1 VATQLQYGL
10 VSQPYRNI
18 PKSEIHIP
26 KSDNKRAKIFYG
38 NKMTGMRK
46 ILFLPQHCL
55 QYHSVFGLLLLFA
68 AFSCNLRPRI
78 EADVSQ
84 LVVSRLSGDPEK
96 LSPFTSV
103 DGITQQL
110 LSNLF
115 QKLTDFDPVTLER
128 KPVLVKTVP
137 QIVKVDTGKWKGG
150 ISLTYE
156 LNDSARW
163 DNGTPITAADY
174 LFSLK
179 IILNPY
185 VNAGVWRGYLDNLLC
200 DVQVYPQNPKKWTV
214 FMRRPYIN
222 AESAI
227 GEIFILPAYFYDKNN
242 LLEKYPIAQLADT
255 AKVKKIMADTI
266 SSKMLKDFANLYQ
279 SPLFFVSQQGIC
291 GSGAYTLSEWV
302 PNQRL
307 SFQYKNNWWAK
318 LDSNK
323 MLAACPKILTYRTVR
338 EDETALAMFKNGGF
352 DVCARIPSKEFVT
365 LQRNEKFKK
374 EYDFVSFPMFAVASV
389 GFNLKNPKLAD
400 KKVRRAIAL
409 TFDTESI
416 MKNLM
421 EGFADPV
428 ASPISP
434 EKAYYN
440 TNLKPLKLDLEQAKK
455 LLEEAGWKDSDKDG
469 ILDKVLNGEK
479 TNLSLRYTY
488 ANVSAMSKNV
498 GILLKESA
506 LKVGISIEL
515 NGIDA
520 NILKDAL
527 KKRDFDLVLKPIG
540 SQYDL
545 DDMKQLWH
553 TSSDKSSGNNY
564 FGFGN
569 AHSDALIEQIRT
581 ELEPEKRRKLY
592 WEFQSLLYEEQ
603 PAVFL
608 FAIRERLAIHKRFN
622 APICKQAPG
631 YVPRFLCQ

>member
-1 VATQLQYGL
+1 
-10 VSQPYRNI
+10 
-18 PKSEIHIP
+18 
-26 KSDNKRAKIFYG
+26 
-38 NKMTGMRK
+38 MRK
-46 ILFLPQHCL
+46 ILFLTQHRL
-55 QYHSVFGLLLLFA
+55 QYHLVCGLLLFFT
-68 AFSCNLRPRI
+68 AFSCNLRHPK
-78 EADVSQ
+78 ETDVSTS
-84 LVVSRLSGDPEK
+84 VVCRLSADPEK

-103 DGITQQL
+103 DAITLQL

-156 LNDSARW
+156 MKDSAHW

-185 VNAGVWRGYLDNLLC
+185 VNASVWRGYLDNLLC
-200 DVQVYPQNPKKWTV
+200 DVQLYPENPKKWTV

-242 LLEKYPIAQLADT
+242 LLEKYSIAQLTDT
-255 AKVKKIMADTI
+255 ANLKKMMADTF
-266 SSKMLKDFANLYQ
+266 SNKSLKDFANAYQ
-279 SPLFFVSQQGIC
+279 SPMFFVSQKGIC
-291 GSGAYTLSEWV
+291 GSGAYTLSEWI

-307 SFQYKNNWWAK
+307 SFQHKTDWWAR

-323 MLAACPKILTYRTVR
+323 MLAACAKTLTYRSVR
-338 EDETALAMFKNGGF
+338 EDETAFAMFKNGGF
-352 DVCARIPSKEFVT
+352 DACTRIPSKEFVI
-365 LQRNEKFKK
+365 LQQNEKFKK
-374 EYDFVSFPMFAVASV
+374 DYDFVSFPLFAVASV
-389 GFNLKNPKLAD
+389 GFNLKNPKLTD

-409 TFDTESI
+409 IFDTESI
-416 MKNLM
+416 IKNLM
-421 EGFADPV
+421 EGLADPTV
-428 ASPISP
+428 GPISP

-440 TNLKPLKLDLEQAKK
+440 TNLKLLKLDLEQAKK

-479 TNLSLRYTY
+479 TTLSLRYTY
-488 ANVSAMSKNV
+488 AGVSSMSKFV
-498 GILLKESA
+498 GILLKENA
-506 LKVGISIEL
+506 QKVGIAIEL
-515 NGIDA
+515 INLDA
-520 NILKDAL
+520 NILKETL

-553 TSSDKSSGNNY
+553 TSSDKVNGNNY

-569 AHSDALIEQIRT
+569 AQSDALIEQIRT
-581 ELEPEKRRKLY
+581 ELDPEKRRKLY
-592 WEFQSLLYEEQ
+592 WAFQSLLYEEQ
-603 PAVFL
+603 PAIFL
-608 FAIRERLAIHKRFN
+608 FAIRERLAIHKRFH
-622 APICKQAPG
+622 APVCKLAPG

>member
-1 VATQLQYGL
+1 
-10 VSQPYRNI
+10 
-18 PKSEIHIP
+18 
-26 KSDNKRAKIFYG
+26 
-38 NKMTGMRK
+38 MRK

-55 QYHSVFGLLLLFA
+55 QYHFVFGLLLLFA
-68 AFSCNLRPRI
+68 AFSCKSGKP
-78 EADVSQ
+78 EETDVSQ
-84 LVVSRLSGDPEK
+84 LVVSRLAADPEK

-103 DGITQQL
+103 DAITQQL

-128 KPVLVKTVP
+128 KAVLVKTVP

-156 LNDSARW
+156 MNDSARW
-163 DNGTPITAADY
+163 DNGIPITAADY
-174 LFSLK
+174 IFSLK

-185 VNAGVWRGYLDNLLC
+185 VNASVWRGYLDNLLC
-200 DVQVYPQNPKKWTV
+200 DVQLYPENPKKWTV

-242 LLEKYPIAQLADT
+242 LLEKYSIAQLADT
-255 AKVKKIMADTI
+255 AVLRKMMGDTI
-266 SSKMLKDFANLYQ
+266 SNKSLKVFATHYQ
-279 SPLFFVSQQGIC
+279 SPTFFVSKEGLC
-291 GSGAYTLSEWV
+291 GSGAYNLSEWL

-307 SFQYKNNWWAK
+307 SFQHKKNWWAR

-323 MLAACPKILTYRTVR
+323 MLMACPKKLTYRTVK
-338 EDETALAMFKNGGF
+338 EDETALAMLKNGGF
-352 DVCARIPSKEFVT
+352 DVCARIPTHDFLALLK
-365 LQRNEKFKK
+365 NEKLKK
-374 EYDFVSFPMFAVASV
+374 DYDFASFPLFAVASV
-389 GFNLKNPKLAD
+389 GFNLKNPKLMD

-416 MKNLM
+416 IKDLM
-421 EGFADPV
+421 EGFGDPV
-428 ASPISP
+428 TSPISP

-479 TNLSLRYTY
+479 TTLSLRYTY
-488 ANVSAMSKNV
+488 ASVSSMSKNV
-498 GILLKESA
+498 GILLKENA
-506 LKVGISIEL
+506 QKVGISIEL
-515 NGIDA
+515 NGIEG
-520 NILKDAL
+520 NILKESL
-527 KKRDFDLVLKPIG
+527 KKRDFDLILKPIG

-553 TSSDKSSGNNY
+553 TSSDKLNGNNY

-569 AHSDALIEQIRT
+569 AQSDALIDQIRT
-581 ELEPEKRRKLY
+581 ELDPEKRRKLY
-592 WEFQSLLYEEQ
+592 WAFQSLLYDEQ

-608 FAIRERLAIHKRFN
+608 FAIRERLAIHKRFH
-622 APICKQAPG
+622 ATVGKQSPG
-631 YVPRFLCQ
+631 YVPRFLCP

>member
-1 VATQLQYGL
+1 
-10 VSQPYRNI
+10 
-18 PKSEIHIP
+18 
-26 KSDNKRAKIFYG
+26 
-38 NKMTGMRK
+38 
-46 ILFLPQHCL
+46 
-55 QYHSVFGLLLLFA
+55 
-68 AFSCNLRPRI
+68 
-78 EADVSQ
+78 
-84 LVVSRLSGDPEK
+84 
-96 LSPFTSV
+96 V
-103 DGITQQL
+103 DAITQQL

-128 KPVLVKTVP
+128 KPVLVKNMP
-137 QIVKVDTGKWKGG
+137 ALVKVDTGKWKGG

-156 LNDSARW
+156 MKDSAHW

-200 DVQVYPQNPKKWTV
+200 DVQLYPENPKKWTV

-242 LLEKYPIAQLADT
+242 LLGKYSIAQLADT
-255 AKVKKIMADTI
+255 AQLRKMMDDTT
-266 SSKMLKDFANLYQ
+266 SNKSLKDFANYYQ
-279 SPLFFVSQQGIC
+279 SLAAFTSKDGIC
-291 GSGAYTLSEWV
+291 GSGAYTLAEWL
-302 PNQRL
+302 PNQKL
-307 SFQYKNNWWAK
+307 AFQHKTDWWANQ
-318 LDSNK
+318 DSNK
-323 MLAACPKILTYRTVR
+323 MLTACPKKLIYRTVK

-352 DVCARIPSKEFVT
+352 DVCARIPSHEFLA
-365 LQRNEKFKK
+365 LQKNEKFKK
-374 EYDFVSFPMFAVASV
+374 EYDFASFPIFSVASV
-389 GFNLKNPKLAD
+389 GFNLKNPKLMD

-416 MKNLM
+416 IKNLM
-421 EGFADPV
+421 DGFADPV
-428 ASPISP
+428 VSPISP

-479 TNLSLRYTY
+479 TTLSLRYTY
-488 ANVSAMSKNV
+488 AGVSAMSKNV

-506 LKVGISIEL
+506 KKVGISIEL

-520 NILKDAL
+520 NILKEAL
-527 KKRDFDLVLKPIG
+527 KKRDFDSVLKPIG

-553 TSSDKSSGNNY
+553 TSSDKWNGNNY

-581 ELEPEKRRKLY
+581 ELDPEKRRKLY
-592 WEFQSLLYEEQ
+592 WAFQSLLYEEQ

-608 FAIRERLAIHKRFN
+608 FAIRERLAIHKRFH

>member
-1 VATQLQYGL
+1 
-10 VSQPYRNI
+10 
-18 PKSEIHIP
+18 
-26 KSDNKRAKIFYG
+26 
-38 NKMTGMRK
+38 MRK
-46 ILFLPQHCL
+46 ILFLPQHYL
-55 QYHSVFGLLLLFA
+55 QYHFVFRLLLLFA
-68 AFSCNLRPRI
+68 AFSCNSRHLTDI
-78 EADVSQ
+78 SQ
-84 LVVSRLSGDPEK
+84 SVVCRLSADPEK

-103 DGITQQL
+103 DAITQQL

-128 KPVLVKTVP
+128 KPVLVKTMP
-137 QIVKVDTGKWKGG
+137 EMVKVDTGKWKGG

-156 LNDSARW
+156 MNDSARW

-200 DVQVYPQNPKKWTV
+200 DVRLYPENPKKWTV

-242 LLEKYPIAQLADT
+242 LLGKYTIADLSDT
-255 AKVKKIMADTI
+255 AKVKKMMADTI
-266 SSKMLKDFANLYQ
+266 SNKSLKDFANRYQ
-279 SPLFFVSQQGIC
+279 SPSFFVSQAGIC

-302 PNQRL
+302 LNQRL
-307 SFQYKNNWWAK
+307 SFLHKANWWAR

-323 MLAACPKILTYRTVR
+323 MLKACPKTLTYRTVR

-352 DVCARIPSKEFVT
+352 DVCARLPSKEFVT
-365 LQRNEKFKK
+365 LQQNEKFKK
-374 EYDFVSFPMFAVASV
+374 KYDFASFPLFAVASV
-389 GFNLKNPKLAD
+389 GFNLKNHKLAD

-416 MKNLM
+416 INLM
-421 EGFADPV
+421 EGFADPTV
-428 ASPISP
+428 GPISP

-469 ILDKVLNGEK
+469 ILDKMLNGEK
-479 TNLSLRYTY
+479 TNLSLRFSY
-488 ANVSAMSKNV
+488 AGVSSTSKFV
-498 GILLKESA
+498 GILLKENA
-506 LKVGISIEL
+506 QKVGISIEL
-515 NGIDA
+515 TNLDA

-553 TSSDKSSGNNY
+553 TSSDKQSGNNY

-581 ELEPEKRRKLY
+581 ELDPEKRRKLY
-592 WEFQSLLYEEQ
+592 WAFQALLYEEQ

-608 FAIRERLAIHKRFN
+608 FAIRERLAIDKRFH
-622 APICKQAPG
+622 ATICKQNPG

>member
-1 VATQLQYGL
+1 V
-10 VSQPYRNI
+10 
-18 PKSEIHIP
+18 
-26 KSDNKRAKIFYG
+26 
-38 NKMTGMRK
+38 
-46 ILFLPQHCL
+46 
-55 QYHSVFGLLLLFA
+55 
-68 AFSCNLRPRI
+68 
-78 EADVSQ
+78 DVSQ
-84 LVVSRLSGDPEK
+84 LVVCRLSADPEK

-103 DGITQQL
+103 DAITQQL

-128 KPVLVKTVP
+128 KPVLVKNMP
-137 QIVKVDTGKWKGG
+137 ALVKVDTGKWKGG

-156 LNDSARW
+156 MKDSARW

-185 VNAGVWRGYLDNLLC
+185 VNASVWRGYLDNLLC
-200 DVQVYPQNPKKWTV
+200 DVQLYPENPKKWTV

-242 LLEKYPIAQLADT
+242 LLEKYSVAQLADT
-255 AKVKKIMADTI
+255 AQLRKMMNDTI
-266 SSKMLKDFANLYQ
+266 SNKSLKAFANYYQ
-279 SPLFFVSQQGIC
+279 SLNAFTSKDGLC
-291 GSGAYTLSEWV
+291 GSGAYTLAEWF
-302 PNQRL
+302 PNQKL
-307 SFQYKNNWWAK
+307 AFQHKTNWWAN

-323 MLAACPKILTYRTVR
+323 MLAACPQKLIYRTVK

-352 DVCARIPSKEFVT
+352 DVCARIPSNEFLA
-365 LQRNEKFKK
+365 LQKNEKFKK
-374 EYDFVSFPMFAVASV
+374 EYDFASFPLFSVASV
-389 GFNLKNPKLAD
+389 GFNLKNPKLMD
-400 KKVRRAIAL
+400 KNVRRAIAL
-409 TFDTESI
+409 IFDTESI
-416 MKNLM
+416 IKNLM
-421 EGFADPV
+421 DGFADPV
-428 ASPISP
+428 ASPVSP

-479 TNLSLRYTY
+479 TSLHLRYTY
-488 ANVSAMSKNV
+488 ASVSAMSKNV

-506 LKVGISIEL
+506 KKVGISIEL
-515 NGIDA
+515 QGIDA
-520 NILKDAL
+520 NILKEAL
-527 KKRDFDLVLKPIG
+527 RNRNFDLVLKPIG

-553 TSSDKSSGNNY
+553 TTSDKLNGNNY

-569 AHSDALIEQIRT
+569 AHSDALIEEIRT
-581 ELEPEKRRKLY
+581 ELDPEKRRKLY
-592 WEFQSLLYEEQ
+592 WAFQALLYEEQ

-608 FAIRERLAIHKRFN
+608 FAIRERLAVHKRFH
-622 APICKQAPG
+622 ARVCKQAPG